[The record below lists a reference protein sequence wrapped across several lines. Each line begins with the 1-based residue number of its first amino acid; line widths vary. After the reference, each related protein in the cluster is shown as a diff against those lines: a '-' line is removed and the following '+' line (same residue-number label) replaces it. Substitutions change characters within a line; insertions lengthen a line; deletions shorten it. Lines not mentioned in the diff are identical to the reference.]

1 MKLSIFTPTHLPQHL
16 VEAYDSIRRQNYQD
30 WEWVLVPN
38 GPKAFIPDQI
48 RKDSRVKV
56 VSGGE
61 RLYNIGAIKRL
72 ACDNCSGDAFVEL
85 DHDDLLVPANSLTA
99 IARAFEK
106 GAGFVFS
113 DPAVFTYGGEK
124 PPYGRFA
131 YSPSHGWE
139 NYSVTVYGRE
149 LLASKA
155 FEPSPRSL
163 CEIYYA
169 PDHVRCWSREA
180 YYSAGG
186 HNRELSV
193 IDDHELMVKTYLAG
207 FPFRHTGGCHYLY
220 RYYPQNTV
228 KGRGGQIKDLTR
240 KFKVQY
246 TKDLI
251 YEWASRENYETLDL
265 TKEVCAGGSNRIE
278 TVKKLLSEA
287 SDLFRSGQY
296 GVIQAENLLQW
307 LPGDLVA
314 DLVSACYRALKP
326 GGYLVLCVPD
336 ARTDIGFADP
346 GYRSYYSK
354 ASMLPFVSKHY
365 AADNGRVAARFQ
377 EVLTTDEFPSDWHK
391 KMEFR
396 YLRFHLC
403 ALKGQRQPGATSI

>member
-1 MKLSIFTPTHLPQHL
+1 MKLSIFTPTHLPEHL
-16 VEAYDSIRRQNYQD
+16 VEAYDSIRRQNYKD

-38 GPKAFIPDQI
+38 GPRAFIPDSI
-48 RKDSRVKV
+48 RQDSRVRV

-85 DHDDLLVPANSLTA
+85 DHDDLLFPVNSLSA
-99 IARAFEK
+99 IARAFK
-106 GAGFVFS
+106 NGAGFVFS
-113 DPAVFTYGGEK
+113 DPAVFTYGGEE
-124 PPYGRFA
+124 PPYGKFA
-131 YSPSHGWE
+131 YAPSHGWE
-139 NYSVTVYGRE
+139 NYSVTVYGRD

-155 FEPSPRSL
+155 FDPSPRSL

-180 YYSAGG
+180 YYTVGG

-207 FPFRHTGGCHYLY
+207 FKFRHTGGCHYLY

-228 KGRGGQIKDLTR
+228 KGRGGQIRELTR

-251 YEWASRENYETLDL
+251 YEWANRESHEVLDL
-265 TKEVCAGGSNRIE
+265 TKVVCEKGTDRCATVRSLIESKDFFASN
-278 TVKKLLSEA
+278 S
-287 SDLFRSGQY
+287 Y

-307 LPGDLVA
+307 LPGELVS
-314 DLVSACYRALKP
+314 DLVSACYRSLKA
-326 GGYLVLCVPD
+326 GGYLILCVPD
-336 ARTDIGFADP
+336 ATTDVGFADP
-346 GYRSYYSK
+346 TYRSFYSK
-354 ASMLPFVSKHY
+354 ASMLPFVSKQY
-365 AADNGRVAARFQ
+365 AADNGRVSARFQ
-377 EVLTTDEFPSDWHK
+377 EVLVQDEFPSDWHK
-391 KMEFR
+391 NMGFR

>member
-1 MKLSIFTPTHLPQHL
+1 MKLSIFTPTHLPDHL
-16 VEAYDSIRRQNYQD
+16 PEAYNSILRQNYED

-38 GPKAFIPDQI
+38 GPKAHIPDSI
-48 RKDSRVKV
+48 RQDARVKV
-56 VSGGE
+56 VTGGE

-72 ACDNCSGDAFVEL
+72 ACDNCSGDAFIEL
-85 DHDDLLVPANSLTA
+85 DHDDLLFPVNSLSA
-99 IARAFEK
+99 IAKGFQK

-113 DPAVFTYGGEK
+113 DPAVFTFGGDKPAYGK
-124 PPYGRFA
+124 FA
-131 YSPSHGWE
+131 YAPTHGWE
-139 NYSVTVYGRE
+139 NYQVSIYGRE
-149 LLASKA
+149 LLATKA

-180 YYSAGG
+180 YYEVGG

-207 FPFRHTGGCHYLY
+207 FRFIHTGGCHYLY

-228 KGRGGQIKDLTR
+228 KGRGDQIKTLTR

-251 YEWASRENYETLDL
+251 YEWAKRESHEILDL
-265 TKEVCAGGSNRIE
+265 TKVVCAKGSDRSG
-278 TVKKLLSEA
+278 TVKSLLE
-287 SDLFRSGQY
+287 SDDVFARESY
-296 GVIQAENLLQW
+296 GVIQAENLMQW
-307 LPGDLVA
+307 LSGDLVS

-326 GGYLVLCVPD
+326 GGYLLISVPD
-336 ARTDIGFADP
+336 ATTPVGFADP
-346 GYRSYYSK
+346 GYRSFYSK
-354 ASMLPFVSKHY
+354 ASMLPYVSKQY
-365 AADNGRVAARFQ
+365 AADNGRVSARFQ
-377 EVLTTDEFPSDWHK
+377 EVLVTEEFPSDWHK
-391 KMEFR
+391 RQGFQ

-403 ALKGQRQPGATSI
+403 ALKGQRQPGATHI